1 MSETKLNGC
10 IVEQCKILTECN
22 LAYGCENPPCA
33 GAVVENCHSTQQLK
47 AEIAALA
54 NEVEAGI
61 IISECYIKNIINRLR
76 QLSAV

>member
-1 MSETKLNGC
+1 MPLLCC
-10 IVEQCKILTECN
+10 ICN
-22 LAYGCENPPCA
+22 LPIEERPIAAAHLGCASKNIEAIAN
-33 GAVVENCHSTQQLK
+33 STQQLK